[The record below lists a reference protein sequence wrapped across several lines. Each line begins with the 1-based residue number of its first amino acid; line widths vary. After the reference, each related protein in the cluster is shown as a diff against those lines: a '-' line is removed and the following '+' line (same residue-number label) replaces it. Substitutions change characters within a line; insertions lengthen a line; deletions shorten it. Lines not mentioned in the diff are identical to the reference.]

1 MVVQRLRPQAPN
13 AGSAGI
19 KNPHAIWHSQK
30 NKTFIIS
37 QLLRV
42 RSLAMAKTWVLYS
55 ECPKTE
61 IRDSL
66 GCVSFWNSRS
76 SVRIMQLLAEFCSL
90 QL

>member
-1 MVVQRLRPQAPN
+1 MIYKTDIYGTSMVVQRLRPQAPN

-42 RSLAMAKTWVLYS
+42 RSLAMAKLG
-55 ECPKTE
+55 
-61 IRDSL
+61 SL
-66 GCVSFWNSRS
+66 LRVS
-76 SVRIMQLLAEFCSL
+76 
-90 QL
+90 